1 MLIIPQDDRDIRESL
16 KAQGLEPAYSF
27 MIRVRMPGGIC
38 SAKQWLD
45 MDRIADE
52 HGNGTFKLTTRQTFQ
67 FHGVIKSHL
76 KKAMQAINKSL
87 LDTIAACGD
96 VSKYSFPSLPFWS
109 LLFIN
114 DDHTRRSSYKT
125 HGVKARNPFFPGAR
139 SESSSIS
146 LLLGYSR
153 GLS

>member
-96 VSKYSFPSLPFWS
+96 VSKYSFPSLPFWF

-114 DDHTRRSSYKT
+114 DDHNTT
-125 HGVKARNPFFPGAR
+125 VFLQNPWCKGPKPIFSGRP
-139 SESSSIS
+139 I
-146 LLLGYSR
+146 
-153 GLS
+153 